1 MIGAISAPSVSACD
15 CNAQISPIKSHTF
28 GHSYREWAAKW
39 WQWALGTPARI
50 NPLFDATGEFCDAGQ
65 KGPVWFLASTLGY
78 SGGEYGPVERDCTVP
93 FGKSLFFPIINAGYF
108 AFLNDDPEYRTEEFV
123 RSMVDCTTPSLLNV
137 TIDGVPVKK
146 PYRYFEESPLFD
158 VQLPEENIFGARPYP
173 DTEPDPDTGP
183 HWTYIPELLLS
194 PSVDEGYYL
203 FVWPLSPGAHKI
215 HWKTAWSCPFGDF
228 SEDITYN
235 LDVKKKWR

>member
-1 MIGAISAPSVSACD
+1 MKSVRKEWKVFMIATVFVFVFIVIGAISAPSVSAWD
-15 CNAQISPIKSHTF
+15 WHAKIVPIKSHPF
-28 GHSYREWAAKW
+28 GNTYGEWAAKW

-137 TIDGVPVKK
+137 HNRWCSSEKTL
-146 PYRYFEESPLFD
+146 SLF
-158 VQLPEENIFGARPYP
+158 
-173 DTEPDPDTGP
+173 
-183 HWTYIPELLLS
+183 
-194 PSVDEGYYL
+194 
-203 FVWPLSPGAHKI
+203 
-215 HWKTAWSCPFGDF
+215 
-228 SEDITYN
+228 
-235 LDVKKKWR
+235 